1 MSFPRVRVKRSS
13 ICGNISDIA
22 VLEFN
27 VKDEVVLESFIDQ
40 NKYKSLH
47 LKKAMNF
54 EKVMNKIKNLKP
66 NKSLLKRLQNE
77 PKATDQAKMIT
88 SDTPLDDLI
97 KYFSDNIIMEETPKP
112 PIQMKQSQPTV
123 LQLRHLSNVNDSNV
137 PSKTAVYLQPLKIIP
152 TRFQVHLQPIRV
164 PKGKT
169 CFLVRTL
176 PSRPSLPAPT
186 TCESSHEA
194 GP

>member
-1 MSFPRVRVKRSS
+1 MSFPRVSVKRSS
-13 ICGNISDIA
+13 YCGKISDIA
-22 VLEFN
+22 ALEFN

-40 NKYKSLH
+40 NKYKSQH
-47 LKKAMNF
+47 L

-66 NKSLLKRLQNE
+66 NKNLLKRLQNE
-77 PKATDQAKMIT
+77 PKATNQAKMIT
-88 SDTPLDDLI
+88 SDTPLDGLI

-137 PSKTAVYLQPLKIIP
+137 RSKTEVYLQPLKIIP
-152 TRFQVHLQPIRV
+152 TRFQVLLQPIKV

-176 PSRPSLPAPT
+176 PSRPSLLAQT

>member
-1 MSFPRVRVKRSS
+1 M
-13 ICGNISDIA
+13 
-22 VLEFN
+22 
-27 VKDEVVLESFIDQ
+27 
-40 NKYKSLH
+40 
-47 LKKAMNF
+47 
-54 EKVMNKIKNLKP
+54 
-66 NKSLLKRLQNE
+66 LKRLQNE
-77 PKATDQAKMIT
+77 PKTTNQAKMNT

-112 PIQMKQSQPTV
+112 PIQMKPSQPTV

-137 PSKTAVYLQPLKIIP
+137 RSKTEVYLQPLKIIP
-152 TRFQVHLQPIRV
+152 TRFQVHLQPINI

-176 PSRPSLPAPT
+176 PSRPSLPAQT

>member
-1 MSFPRVRVKRSS
+1 
-13 ICGNISDIA
+13 
-22 VLEFN
+22 
-27 VKDEVVLESFIDQ
+27 
-40 NKYKSLH
+40 
-47 LKKAMNF
+47 MNR
-54 EKVMNKIKNLKP
+54 IKNLKP
-66 NKSLLKRLQNE
+66 KYNKNLLKRLQNE

-88 SDTPLDDLI
+88 SDTPLDGLI
-97 KYFSDNIIMEETPKP
+97 KYFSDNIVMEETPKP

-137 PSKTAVYLQPLKIIP
+137 RSKTEVYLQPLKIIP
-152 TRFQVHLQPIRV
+152 TRFQVHLQPIKV

-176 PSRPSLPAPT
+176 PSRPSLPAQT

>member
-47 LKKAMNF
+47 LKKAMNL

-66 NKSLLKRLQNE
+66 NKSLVKRLQNE
-77 PKATDQAKMIT
+77 PKTTNQAKMNT
-88 SDTPLDDLI
+88 SDTPLDNLI
-97 KYFSDNIIMEETPKP
+97 NYFSDNISMEETPKP
-112 PIQMKQSQPTV
+112 LIQKTSQSTV
-123 LQLRHLSNVNDSNV
+123 LQLRHLSNMNDSNV
-137 PSKTAVYLQPLKIIP
+137 RSKTAVYLQPLKIIP

-164 PKGKT
+164 QKGKT
-169 CFLVRTL
+169 CFLIRTL
-176 PSRPSLPAPT
+176 PSKPLLPAKT
-186 TCESSHEA
+186 TCESSYKA

>member
-1 MSFPRVRVKRSS
+1 MLFPRISVKRSS
-13 ICGNISDIA
+13 YCGKISDIA
-22 VLEFN
+22 ALEFN

-47 LKKAMNF
+47 L

-77 PKATDQAKMIT
+77 PKTTNQAKMNT

-97 KYFSDNIIMEETPKP
+97 KYFSDNISMEETPKP
-112 PIQMKQSQPTV
+112 LIQKPIQPTV
-123 LQLRHLSNVNDSNV
+123 LQLRHLSNMNDSNV
-137 PSKTAVYLQPLKIIP
+137 RSKTAVYLQPLKIIP

-169 CFLVRTL
+169 CFLIRTL
-176 PSRPSLPAPT
+176 PSQPLLPIK
-186 TCESSHEA
+186 
-194 GP
+194 

>member
-1 MSFPRVRVKRSS
+1 MSFPRVSVKRSS
-13 ICGNISDIA
+13 YCGKISDIA
-22 VLEFN
+22 ALEFN

-40 NKYKSLH
+40 NKYKSQH
-47 LKKAMNF
+47 L

-77 PKATDQAKMIT
+77 PKATVYSKMIT

-137 PSKTAVYLQPLKIIP
+137 HSKTAVYLQPLKIIP

-164 PKGKT
+164 PKGKR
-169 CFLVRTL
+169 CFLIRTL
-176 PSRPSLPAPT
+176 PSKPLLPIKSPVKI
-186 TCESSHEA
+186 SYKA